1 MWTGKK
7 CDQDIAESEDLQ
19 ESLAAQGRQGWGE
32 KERSSTTRIL
42 KKAKIDE
49 FDQECLVPNQHV
61 HESNRSPLNN
71 VVDFVRQNDH
81 TSSHAWSAT
90 ETSIHE
96 ETRKTRKISSRAS
109 ETTSLRKSEHKGTPD
124 KPRRPLSAY
133 NFFFKDE
140 RALITQAISRSKT
153 KEELKEALE
162 SFGAQDL
169 VHEQEHSVSQT
180 DPPAKKM
187 FNSFQDIGKIIGRRW
202 KSISKE
208 SFARYNTLA
217 DADSTRYQAE
227 MEKYYQ
233 EWRHRNK
240 FSY

>member
-1 MWTGKK
+1 M
-7 CDQDIAESEDLQ
+7 
-19 ESLAAQGRQGWGE
+19 
-32 KERSSTTRIL
+32 
-42 KKAKIDE
+42 
-49 FDQECLVPNQHV
+49 

-71 VVDFVRQNDH
+71 VVNIGRQNDH

-90 ETSIHE
+90 AASNHE

-109 ETTSLRKSEHKGTPD
+109 ETTSQEKSEHKDTPN

-140 RALITQAISRSKT
+140 RALITEAISRSKT

-180 DPPAKKM
+180 DPPAKKKM